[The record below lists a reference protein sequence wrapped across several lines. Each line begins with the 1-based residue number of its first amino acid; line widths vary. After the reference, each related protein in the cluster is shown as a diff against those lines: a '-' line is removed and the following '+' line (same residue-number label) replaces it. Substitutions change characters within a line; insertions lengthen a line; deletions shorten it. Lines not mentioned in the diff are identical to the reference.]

1 MATLFLITCI
11 ASCSEEDISGD
22 ITGKYGNLT
31 GADDTVITIGTRGD
45 GYTMKCTYEDFG
57 SGEYFEWN
65 GTFKNLPT
73 DAVVGSNG
81 EEIGEIHFSGT
92 DAVTF
97 TAYTQKKD
105 SYKAYY
111 RDELT
116 DLPRSGQQPTDSIPA
131 PEKK

>member
-1 MATLFLITCI
+1 MKTDNSQSIRRNRWFRLASSLMATLFLITCI

-73 DAVVGSNG
+73 DAVDWFQRRRNRRNSFQRNRCRNLYGLHSAKR
-81 EEIGEIHFSGT
+81 T
-92 DAVTF
+92 VT
-97 TAYTQKKD
+97 
-105 SYKAYY
+105 
-111 RDELT
+111 RLT
-116 DLPRSGQQPTDSIPA
+116 VMS
-131 PEKK
+131 

>member
-1 MATLFLITCI
+1 MKISEAVNTL
-11 ASCSEEDISGD
+11 
-22 ITGKYGNLT
+22 N
-31 GADDTVITIGTRGD
+31 GTELSRI
-45 GYTMKCTYEDFG
+45 
-57 SGEYFEWN
+57 
-65 GTFKNLPT
+65 TFKNLPT

-105 SYKAYY
+105 SYKAY

>member
-1 MATLFLITCI
+1 MIPLSPSAHAET
-11 ASCSEEDISGD
+11 DIS
-22 ITGKYGNLT
+22 
-31 GADDTVITIGTRGD
+31 
-45 GYTMKCTYEDFG
+45 MKCTYEDFG

-73 DAVVGSNG
+73 DAVVRSNG

-105 SYKAYY
+105 SYKAY

-131 PEKK
+131 PKEIRQLLPVEA